1 MSTEMNT
8 LFGLADNVYRVK
20 SAVFC
25 IKDSNTIYW
34 GFLKRMGAPQY
45 RQTMV
50 RGTVWLHFSQMMS
63 APESVT
69 FMGSGVASWIV
80 SWVMDDQTSQ

>member
-1 MSTEMNT
+1 MNT

-50 RGTVWLHFSQMMS
+50 RGTV
-63 APESVT
+63 
-69 FMGSGVASWIV
+69 
-80 SWVMDDQTSQ
+80 